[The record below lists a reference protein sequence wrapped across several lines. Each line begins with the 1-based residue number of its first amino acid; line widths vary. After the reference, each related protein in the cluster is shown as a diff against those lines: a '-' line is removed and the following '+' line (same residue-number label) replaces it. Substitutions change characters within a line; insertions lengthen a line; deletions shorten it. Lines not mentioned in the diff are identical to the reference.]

1 MRKKSE
7 LFLKAERVI
16 KSCKKQSQFD
26 TCVKYLTLLAT
37 LQPQD
42 NIEALMDKIVDK
54 IPLPSALGEGPLYE
68 PEKKKNKLFNLPTII
83 SHYFLR

>member
-16 KSCKKQSQFD
+16 RSCKKQSQFD

-37 LQPQD
+37 LQPQE
-42 NIEALMDKIVDK
+42 NIEALMDLFHKQINLFFEK
-54 IPLPSALGEGPLYE
+54 LGLLTSY
-68 PEKKKNKLFNLPTII
+68 
-83 SHYFLR
+83 

>member
-7 LFLKAERVI
+7 LFRKAERVI

-37 LQPQD
+37 LQPQE
-42 NIEALMDKIVDK
+42 NIEALMDLFHKQIN
-54 IPLPSALGEGPLYE
+54 LFL
-68 PEKKKNKLFNLPTII
+68 KN
-83 SHYFLR
+83 